1 MSNLFSTSNPYGRDL
16 ASLPNAQGVID
27 LTPEMNEVEGLDV
40 LIQRTVRRQ
49 TMPKGSDLS
58 SPNDGINLIQY
69 VKAGLTQQQVS
80 AIPGVIL
87 QELLRD
93 QCILRGTTVTAEF
106 NATNNVL
113 VVTENIISSAGP
125 FSLTLT
131 IDKVSVQVIIDS
143 Q

>member
-16 ASLPNAQGVID
+16 ATHPNEDGLVD
-27 LTPEMNEVEGLDV
+27 LTPEMQEAEGLDV

-49 TMPKGSDLS
+49 ITPKGSDLS

-69 VKAGLTQQQVS
+69 VKAGMTQQQVS

-93 QCILRGTTVTAEF
+93 QCILRGTTVDAEF
-106 NATNNVL
+106 DATNTIL
-113 VVTENIISSAGP
+113 KVTEKILSSAGP
-125 FSLTLT
+125 FTLTLT
-131 IDKVSVQVIIDS
+131 IDKVSVQVLVNS

>member
-16 ASLPNAQGVID
+16 ATQPNADGLID

-49 TMPKGSDLS
+49 VMPKGSDLS
-58 SPNDGINLIQY
+58 SSNDGINLIQY
-69 VKAGLTQQQVS
+69 VKAGLTQQQIS
-80 AIPGVIL
+80 AVPGVIL
-87 QELLRD
+87 TELLRD

-106 NATNNVL
+106 NASTNILTVQ
-113 VVTENIISSAGP
+113 EDIISSAGP

-131 IDKVSVQVIIDS
+131 IDKVSVQVLVNS

>member
-16 ASLPNAQGVID
+16 ASLPNADGLID

-58 SPNDGINLIQY
+58 SPNDGINLIQF

-80 AIPGVIL
+80 AVPGVIL

-106 NATNNVL
+106 NATNNILEVK
-113 VVTENIISSAGP
+113 ENIVSSAGP

-131 IDKVSVQVIIDS
+131 IDKVSVQVLIDS